1 MQTLREIQRD
11 VARSIL
17 APNDGAALA
26 HIANDGVAAAER
38 LNIYRNNV
46 AIALVRALRLAYP
59 VVDKLVG
66 GDFFDGVARAF
77 IGLHPPQ
84 TACLNDYGA
93 AFADFLGL
101 FPRAAEL
108 AYLPDVARLEWAVN
122 LSLNAPDAPALEMA
136 ALADL
141 AEGDHGRVRF
151 VRHPAVRLLSV
162 HYPADAIWRA
172 VLADNDGALGA
183 LTLNV
188 ELRWLLVQRKSDG
201 VVVHHLTRDEAH
213 WTRLLFSG
221 VALADAAPEPDSAPF
236 IALLADH
243 LAHGR
248 FAGWQQCG
256 EGAQGCSDRG
266 GSDKRGH
273 GSAGNVSM

>member
-1 MQTLREIQRD
+1 MPTLREILRD

-17 APNDGAALA
+17 SPDDGAALA
-26 HIANDGVAAAER
+26 HIANDGVTAADR

-46 AIALVRALRLAYP
+46 AITLVRALRLAYP

-66 GDFFDGVARAF
+66 PEFFDGVARAF
-77 IGLHPPQ
+77 IGRHPPQ
-84 TACLNDYGA
+84 TAYLSDYGA
-93 AFADFLGL
+93 EFADFLDL

-122 LSLNAPDAPALEMA
+122 LSLNALDAPALDMA
-136 ALADL
+136 ALTDL

-151 VRHPAVRLLSV
+151 LRHPAVRLLSV
-162 HYPADAIWRA
+162 HYPVDAIWRA
-172 VLADNDGALGA
+172 VLADNDEALGA

-188 ELRWLLVQRKSDG
+188 ELRWLLVQRKSEG
-201 VVVHHLTRDEAH
+201 VAVHHVTRDEAH
-213 WTRLLFSG
+213 WTSLLFSG
-221 VALADAAPEPDSAPF
+221 AALAEVAPERDSAPF

-256 EGAQGCSDRG
+256 EGAQRRSDRG
-266 GSDKRGH
+266 GRDKPGH
-273 GSAGNVSM
+273 DSAGNVSV

>member
-1 MQTLREIQRD
+1 MPTLREIQRD

-17 APNDGAALA
+17 SPDDGAALA
-26 HIANDGVAAAER
+26 HIANDGVAAADR

-46 AIALVRALRLAYP
+46 AITLAGALRLAYP

-66 GDFFDGVARAF
+66 PEFFAGVARAF
-77 IGLHPPQ
+77 IARHPPQ
-84 TACLNDYGA
+84 TAYLNDYGA
-93 AFADFLGL
+93 GFADFLGV
-101 FPRAAEL
+101 FPPAAEL

-122 LSLNAPDAPALEMA
+122 LSLNAPDAPALEVA

-141 AEGDHGRVRF
+141 AESEHGRVGF

-172 VLADNDGALGA
+172 VLADNDAALGA

-188 ELRWLLVQRKSDG
+188 ELRWLLVQRESEG
-201 VVVHHLTRDEAH
+201 VAVHRLTQDEAR
-213 WTRLLFSG
+213 WTSLLFSG
-221 VALADAAPEPDSAPF
+221 AALAEVVPEGDSAPF

-248 FAGWQQCG
+248 FAG
-256 EGAQGCSDRG
+256 CSTL
-266 GSDKRGH
+266 SLNH
-273 GSAGNVSM
+273 ITSGNGD